1 MSEEI
6 KFLIETNSSDKP
18 FDFKPL
24 FVKGLEN
31 HIVAE
36 TKDVTSLMK
45 FAPKALKPTG
55 VLQDLGPVC
64 TQSVQTL
71 SQVLSDFPEM
81 NEEEILEAL
90 LMMNNSPTDVDDEEA
105 RTANLTFQAVKS
117 KLWSAVTDEPQGQ
130 KQNITWNID
139 NFIKVV
145 SDLYPNTKWPQVIK
159 HLDQNNLFIRDCNA
173 LIALFKCFQKFK
185 KFATFNFPASVLFD
199 RWKNPSS
206 QADFIIKLIQTGQP
220 DAVFFNECQKRI
232 VSLEL
237 YPNLKISS
245 LNPPI
250 LQFFSC
256 LDFLELL
263 VELSESEVYTEIRTL
278 FDLPIL
284 RCPDLLILGLVQIK
298 PKTGMPL
305 LDELLSHL
313 LPLYL
318 SNHASSMEILEA
330 IWRINP
336 QVMISAFSELYKR
349 DNSSLNL
356 SRVLDISQEIKDSL
370 LPIVNCRDYSFSVSL
385 GILAAKRDFLHLD
398 QWIAKRIRAIG
409 NPFITAI
416 FKYLD
421 EHIFEPCRGT
431 IQSQFE
437 TVLERSQL
445 SLESLVIIFQTLMNP
460 SLEGKMSPRN
470 KLLLTERYKELAQYF
485 PNVISDTPWTE
496 IEATANT
503 LFEQTFEERLSI
515 PELIE
520 IMLRYKSSNNEKEKN
535 ILLCMMT
542 NLLDEA
548 RFFSNYKP
556 KILMI
561 MAQIYGAVIN
571 NNLVEGQARDVTFK
585 IIVESM
591 KHREDRKQLEFGV
604 RALEIFKG
612 RLHEW
617 PTKAVQLFSIDNLRE
632 NYFDLLEEI
641 RYSLEAKGIQLEI
654 PPEYIHF
661 ANMKAQEKNR
671 AMMKGQVPSQLYPPM
686 NPNQPRGTRDFF

>member
-1 MSEEI
+1 MCNI
-6 KFLIETNSSDKP
+6 
-18 FDFKPL
+18 
-24 FVKGLEN
+24 
-31 HIVAE
+31 
-36 TKDVTSLMK
+36 
-45 FAPKALKPTG
+45 
-55 VLQDLGPVC
+55 LQDLGPGC
-64 TQSVQTL
+64 SQSVQSL
-71 SQVLSDFPEM
+71 NQVFTDFPETDEEAILDCLLM
-81 NEEEILEAL
+81 MHNSNAENEEEDLRVI
-90 LMMNNSPTDVDDEEA
+90 NH
-105 RTANLTFQAVKS
+105 TFEAVKS
-117 KLWSAVTDEPQGQ
+117 KVWMNMQEDTSDRKPNLG
-130 KQNITWNID
+130 WNID
-139 NFIKVV
+139 NFIKVT
-145 SDLYPNTKWPQVIK
+145 SDRYQNIKWAQVIK
-159 HLDQNNLFIRDCNA
+159 FLDRPGL
-173 LIALFKCFQKFK
+173 LFKDLQTLVSLFKSFQKLK
-185 KFATFNFPASVLFD
+185 KFATFNFPAPILFEK
-199 RWKNPSS
+199 WKNPSS
-206 QADFIIKLIQTGQP
+206 QAEFLTKLIQAGQP
-220 DAVFFNECQKRI
+220 DAVFFNECPKRI
-232 VSLEL
+232 VSLDL

-245 LNPPI
+245 LNPPV

-256 LDFLELL
+256 LDFLEILI
-263 VELSESEVYTEIRTL
+263 ELSESDFYVEIKAL
-278 FDLPIL
+278 FDLPL
-284 RCPDLLILGLVQIK
+284 TRCPDLLILGLVQIR

-330 IWRINP
+330 IWRLNP

-398 QWIAKRIRAIG
+398 QWIAKRNRAIG
-409 NPFITAI
+409 NPFISAI
-416 FKYLD
+416 FKYLE
-421 EHIFEPCRGT
+421 EHIFEPCRNT
-431 IQSQFE
+431 HQSQFD

-460 SLEGKMSPRN
+460 SLESKMSSKN
-470 KLLLTERYKELAQYF
+470 KLLLTERYKELCQYF
-485 PNVISDTPWTE
+485 PNIIADTPWTE
-496 IEATANT
+496 IEATANK
-503 LFEQTFEERLSI
+503 LFEQTFEEKLSI

-520 IMLRYKSSNNEKEKN
+520 IMLRYKNSNNEKEKN

-548 RFFSNYKP
+548 RFFPNYKP

-591 KHREDRKQLEFGV
+591 KHRDDRKQLEFGV

-617 PTKAVQLFSIDNLRE
+617 PTKAVQLFSIENLRE
-632 NYFDLLEEI
+632 NYFELLEEI
-641 RYSLEAKGIQLEI
+641 RYVNNF
-654 PPEYIHF
+654 Y
-661 ANMKAQEKNR
+661 
-671 AMMKGQVPSQLYPPM
+671 YC
-686 NPNQPRGTRDFF
+686 

>member
-1 MSEEI
+1 VSTLL
-6 KFLIETNSSDKP
+6 KFTPQN
-18 FDFKPL
+18 
-24 FVKGLEN
+24 
-31 HIVAE
+31 
-36 TKDVTSLMK
+36 
-45 FAPKALKPTG
+45 LKPCD
-55 VLQDLGPVC
+55 VLKDLGPIC
-64 TQSVQTL
+64 TQSTQTL

-81 NEEEILEAL
+81 DEEAILETL
-90 LMMNNSPTDVDDEEA
+90 LMMHNTQIDVIDDEIKS
-105 RTANLTFQAVKS
+105 ANFAFQAVKS
-117 KLWSAVTDEPQGQ
+117 KIWTNMNEEISDKKA
-130 KQNITWNID
+130 NITWNVD
-139 NFIKVV
+139 NFIKVC
-145 SDLYPNTKWPQVIK
+145 SDNYPNIKWAQVIK
-159 HLDQNNLFIRDCNA
+159 HLDRPNLQIQDTQT

-185 KFATFNFPASVLFD
+185 KFATFNFPASVLFE
-199 RWKNPSS
+199 RWKNPAS
-206 QADFIIKLIQTGQP
+206 QAGFLIKLIQAGQP
-220 DAVFFNECQKRI
+220 DAVLFNECQKRL
-232 VSLEL
+232 VSLDL

-245 LNPPI
+245 LNPPM

-256 LDFLELL
+256 LDFLEILI
-263 VELSESEVYTEIRTL
+263 ELSESDFYIDIRIL
-278 FDLPIL
+278 FDLPVA

-398 QWIAKRIRAIG
+398 QWIAKRIRSIG

-421 EHIFEPCRGT
+421 EHIFDPCRNT
-431 IQSQFE
+431 HSSQYE

-460 SLEGKMSPRN
+460 SLEAKTSPRN

-485 PNVISDTPWTE
+485 PNIISDSPWTE
-496 IEATANT
+496 IESTANS
-503 LFEQTFEERLSI
+503 LFELTFEEKLSI

-520 IMLRYKSSNNEKEKN
+520 TMLKYKKSNNEKEKN

-548 RFFSNYKP
+548 RFFSNYKH

-591 KHREDRKQLEFGV
+591 KHREDTKQLEFGV
-604 RALEIFKG
+604 CALMIFKG

-617 PTKAVQLFSIDNLRE
+617 PTKAVQLFSIESLRE
-632 NYFDLLEEI
+632 YYFELLEEI
-641 RYSLEAKGIQLEI
+641 RYVNK
-654 PPEYIHF
+654 
-661 ANMKAQEKNR
+661 
-671 AMMKGQVPSQLYPPM
+671 
-686 NPNQPRGTRDFF
+686 T